1 MERPTTPEPNHRF
14 KTTQTV
20 TAPSGYTFEYCLDSD
35 ENDCDVS
42 SDIEKAGEAMNDF
55 FSYCDKLFK

>member
-42 SDIEKAGEAMNDF
+42 SDIAASQSAISEILEIHKQIFG
-55 FSYCDKLFK
+55 